1 MKKIVKKLA
10 IICLVTLM
18 LTVTLVGCGKKS
30 VDGYYIFEKYALEI
44 HGDKA
49 TLHYSP
55 AGQSVIEA
63 TVEKTDEG
71 ADLYFGASDHV
82 LLNDMNDYNPM
93 HVKLSADGEKMYL
106 SSDSSGWS
114 ADTYDVVS
122 KSEFDKF
129 VKGFR

>member
-1 MKKIVKKLA
+1 MKRITNKLA

-18 LTVTLVGCGKKS
+18 LAITLTGCGSKS
-30 VDGYYIFEKYALEI
+30 VDGYYICGKYALEI
-44 HGDKA
+44 HGDTA
-49 TLHYSP
+49 TLHYAP
-55 AGQSVIEA
+55 AGNSVIEA
-63 TVEKTDEG
+63 SVEKTDEG
-71 ADLYFGASDHV
+71 ADLYFGESHSV

-93 HVKLSADGEKMYL
+93 HVKISDNGEKMYL

-122 KSEFDKF
+122 KSEFDEF